1 MCFFTLETRNV
12 DCSDWEYWKYS
23 IDIPN
28 MNKALILNSSAID
41 DNFALIWVMNYGQS
55 DASFFANS
63 FERVYYSNTRQ
74 IVSNAI
80 LVMFWNW
87 NQEWKVAEN
96 SDWEIV
102 V

>member
-1 MCFFTLETRNV
+1 MTGSIENI
-12 DCSDWEYWKYS
+12 EN

-28 MNKALILNSSAID
+28 EQGFNILNSSAID
-41 DNFALIWVMNYGQS
+41 DNFALLWVMNYGQS

-80 LVMFWNW
+80 LVMF
-87 NQEWKVAEN
+87 
-96 SDWEIV
+96 
-102 V
+102 